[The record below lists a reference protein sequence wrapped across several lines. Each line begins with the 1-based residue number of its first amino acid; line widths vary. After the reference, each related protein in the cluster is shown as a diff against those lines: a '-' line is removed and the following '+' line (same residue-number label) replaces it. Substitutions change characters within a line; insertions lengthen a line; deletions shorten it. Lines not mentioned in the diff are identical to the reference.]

1 MPSNESSILLKRAAA
16 PEHRPNTLKRTT
28 NKKHPERGGNKIPT
42 LALGYDRVQVL
53 ALAPHELTTNAVKHG
68 ALKQNGG
75 RLDIRWSVDGR
86 ASGFPLLVLVW
97 QKSGVPC
104 RQTFPAVATAE
115 LIERE
120 LASTTLAKPKLSFG
134 DDGVACRIEMPDGL
148 DRPTGHSV
156 SKIFV

>member
-1 MPSNESSILLKRAAA
+1 MLVD
-16 PEHRPNTLKRTT
+16 
-28 NKKHPERGGNKIPT
+28 KIPT

-75 RLDIRWSVDGR
+75 RLDIRWSVDGS
-86 ASGFPLLVLVW
+86 ASGFPLLVLVC

-120 LASTTLAKPKLSFG
+120 LASTARAKPQLSVG
-134 DDGVACRIEMPDGL
+134 DDGVA
-148 DRPTGHSV
+148 
-156 SKIFV
+156 

>member
-1 MPSNESSILLKRAAA
+1 ML
-16 PEHRPNTLKRTT
+16 
-28 NKKHPERGGNKIPT
+28 GNKIPT
-42 LALGYDRVQVL
+42 LALDYDRVQVL

-75 RLDIRWSVDGR
+75 RLDIRWSVDGS
-86 ASGFPLLVLVW
+86 ASGFPLLVLVC

-120 LASTTLAKPKLSFG
+120 LASTTRAKPQLSFG
-134 DDGVACRIEMPDGL
+134 CARRSWRGPAGESPAR
-148 DRPTGHSV
+148 
-156 SKIFV
+156 

>member
-1 MPSNESSILLKRAAA
+1 ML
-16 PEHRPNTLKRTT
+16 
-28 NKKHPERGGNKIPT
+28 GNKIPT

-75 RLDIRWSVDGR
+75 RLDIRWSVDGS

-120 LASTTLAKPKLSFG
+120 LASTARAKPQLSFG
-134 DDGVACRIEMPDGL
+134 DDGVACRIEMPDGP

-156 SKIFV
+156 SKIFVQSPTTR